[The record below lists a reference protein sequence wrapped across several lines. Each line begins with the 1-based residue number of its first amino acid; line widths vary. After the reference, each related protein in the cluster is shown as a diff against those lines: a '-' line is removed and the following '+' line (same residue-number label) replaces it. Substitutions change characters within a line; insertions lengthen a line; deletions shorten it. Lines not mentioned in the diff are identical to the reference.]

1 MVAVA
6 FVSLALTVGSSS
18 ASLPLFYGA
27 IADDLGWSYTDVTL
41 LFTYKNVAAAAATL
55 LIAGPIIA
63 GAGLRAGMA
72 AAFAL
77 TAAGMALF
85 VVVDSRLTYYAAGIV
100 QGVGIAVVIVGVNVL
115 VSRWF
120 DRNRG
125 FALGIALSGLSAGGA
140 LFPLLMEPLIEW
152 VGWRAAMLALGLM
165 VGGIALPLYLWKARE
180 YPSAGDLDSAELRGR
195 AAPAR
200 QGGRR
205 ATPARQGGGRVA
217 AARQRGMSGTRDDV
231 ADAAAVAVIRSP
243 AFIRSALALLLVGAA
258 DMAVI
263 QHTSL
268 LLRHESEVGE
278 PVAALVLSVIFL
290 SAVVGKLLAG
300 RVYDRFAIAGI
311 SLWPVF
317 VAASI
322 ALVFLIGGVFTVLLF
337 AVCRG
342 VSHGG
347 LLPKPA
353 VLAGHS
359 LPPARIDIGL
369 PLLLGVWM
377 VGAGVGPPL
386 LSALYEHHGH
396 YRYGVGTL
404 ILLCLIGAVLLRG
417 VRCPETLRR

>member
-1 MVAVA
+1 
-6 FVSLALTVGSSS
+6 
-18 ASLPLFYGA
+18 
-27 IADDLGWSYTDVTL
+27 
-41 LFTYKNVAAAAATL
+41 
-55 LIAGPIIA
+55 
-63 GAGLRAGMA
+63 
-72 AAFAL
+72 
-77 TAAGMALF
+77 MALE
-85 VVVDSRLTYYAAGIV
+85 
-100 QGVGIAVVIVGVNVL
+100 
-115 VSRWF
+115 
-120 DRNRG
+120 
-125 FALGIALSGLSAGGA
+125 
-140 LFPLLMEPLIEW
+140 FP
-152 VGWRAAMLALGLM
+152 
-165 VGGIALPLYLWKARE
+165 
-180 YPSAGDLDSAELRGR
+180 SSGDLDSAELRGR

-217 AARQRGMSGTRDDV
+217 AARQGGMRGTRDDV
-231 ADAAAVAVIRSP
+231 ADAAAGAVVRSP

-300 RVYDRFAIAGI
+300 LVYDRFAIAGI

-359 LPPARIDIGL
+359 LP
-369 PLLLGVWM
+369 LLLGVWM